1 MTPKDFANLADLVL
15 RRSGLVLTPGK
26 NALAASKLNPVA
38 RRFGFRD
45 STALLRE
52 LPYPS
57 EELARAI
64 TEALTTNDTAFFRD
78 GTAFAFLARQAL
90 PELVRARAASK
101 RIRIWC
107 AAVSTGQEAY
117 SLATVID
124 EMGLAPLG
132 WKIDL
137 IGTDLNESAIARAKE
152 GVYASYEIER
162 GLSPRLLERYFTEEN
177 GQWRVVDRL
186 RRMVTF
192 RTFNLLDHFGWL
204 GEIDIVLCR
213 NVLLYFEPG
222 ERAEVH
228 AKLTSVLAP
237 DGYLFLGDTE
247 TAPYH
252 VVRDP
257 TVRGL
262 YVSPRGL
269 QRNLRRLAG

>member
-1 MTPKDFANLADLVL
+1 MTPNDFTNLADLVR
-15 RRSGLVLTPGK
+15 RRSGLVLTPEK
-26 NALAASKLNPVA
+26 KTLAGNRLSPVA

-45 STALLRE
+45 TAALLRE

-57 EELARAI
+57 EELARAV

-78 GTAFAFLARQAL
+78 HVVFDFLARHAL
-90 PELVRARAASK
+90 PGFVRARTASK

-107 AAVSTGQEAY
+107 AAASTGQEVY
-117 SLATVID
+117 SLATILD
-124 EMGLAPLG
+124 EMGLAALG

-137 IGTDLNESAIARAKE
+137 IATDLNEGAIARAKE
-152 GVYASYEIER
+152 GLYASYEIER
-162 GLSPRLLERYFTEEN
+162 GLPPHVLERYFAEEN

-192 RTFNLLDHFGWL
+192 RSFNLLDHFGWL

-228 AKLTSVLAP
+228 AKLATTLAP
-237 DGYLFLGDTE
+237 DGYLILGDAE
-247 TAPYH
+247 AAPYH
-252 VVRDP
+252 FVGAQSL
-257 TVRGL
+257 RGL
-262 YVSPRGL
+262 YVNPRGQ
-269 QRNLRRLAG
+269 QRNL

>member
-1 MTPKDFANLADLVL
+1 VTSNDFAHLADLVC

-26 NALAASKLNPVA
+26 KALAQAKLSPVA

-45 STALLRE
+45 TAALLRE

-57 EELARAI
+57 EELARAV

-78 GTAFAFLARQAL
+78 HSAFAFLARHAL

-107 AAVSTGQEAY
+107 AAASTGQEAY
-117 SLATVID
+117 SLATILD
-124 EMGLAPLG
+124 EMGLVALG

-137 IGTDLNESAIARAKE
+137 IATDLNEGAIARAKE
-152 GVYASYEIER
+152 GLYASYEIER
-162 GLSPRLLERYFTEEN
+162 GLPQQLLERYFADEN

-192 RTFNLLDHFGWL
+192 RSFNLLDHFGWL

-222 ERAEVH
+222 ERTEVH
-228 AKLTSVLAP
+228 AKLATTLAP
-237 DGYLFLGDTE
+237 DGYLFLGDAE
-247 TAPYH
+247 TAPCQF
-252 VVRDP
+252 VRARG
-257 TVRGL
+257 VRGL
-262 YVSPRGL
+262 YVSPRGQ